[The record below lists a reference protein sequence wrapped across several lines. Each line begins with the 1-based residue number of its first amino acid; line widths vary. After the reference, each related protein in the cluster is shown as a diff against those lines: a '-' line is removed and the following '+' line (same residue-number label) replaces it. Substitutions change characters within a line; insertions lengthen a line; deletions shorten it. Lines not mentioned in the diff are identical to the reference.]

1 MIDREIGMPGREQ
14 ITTSDDDTMAGSPP
28 NPFNFVYGTRG
39 AAMAILP
46 AAARLPESR
55 GSIATGLR
63 RFTVFTSNRNDR
75 VGRRAIDV

>member
-39 AAMAILP
+39 AAILP
-46 AAARLPESR
+46 AAARLLESR